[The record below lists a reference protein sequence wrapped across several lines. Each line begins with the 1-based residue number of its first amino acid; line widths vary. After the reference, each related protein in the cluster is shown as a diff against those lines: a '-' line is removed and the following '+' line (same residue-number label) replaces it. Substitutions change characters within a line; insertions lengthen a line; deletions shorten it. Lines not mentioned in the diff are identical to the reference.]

1 MPSFILLLSCAL
13 FSIAA
18 ADHHAKNPLTLLEK
32 RAPKHPAH
40 QLELKGQD
48 ALNAHASITD
58 HRFLDQLSDTQKNQ
72 LIPYRDTLAANL
84 RASGHSKF
92 PAPAGYQRQSHKGWS
107 VFIHDTLLKTH
118 PKETQRAL
126 ELLEHQLQDI
136 IDRVPAHAVSY
147 LKKVPLYFSPSDIGH
162 GGACHHPS
170 SNWLKNNNRPV
181 EMAKTIEFSNI
192 LKFEHETRR
201 MPNFALHELAHAY
214 HNHLLGDQHPAI
226 LKAYKA
232 AKKSGK
238 FTKLPKRTGDL
249 KKPLTVGKGPTY
261 AMTNQM
267 EYFAETTEAYFGE
280 NDITPYDRAS
290 LREWDPKVIPLL
302 EKVWGVQRSKH
313 PILAADRIL
322 FLGDSI
328 TASRDYVI
336 DLQAALHF
344 QGHVPEIIASG
355 LPSEGVTGLSEP
367 KHPFPR
373 PNVHERLQRALDEVK
388 PDLVIACYGMN
399 DGIYHPF
406 SLDRFAAYQRGL
418 QKLIDASHS
427 AGAKIILVTPPP
439 FDVQAHKEAR
449 PIDAK
454 EFHWGATY
462 HHYDRDVIAPYAR
475 WVLAQKSQVT
485 AVVDA
490 HSPIVIHYAAERK
503 KDKNYVLSGDGVHI
517 DRAGHRLLASVIYD
531 DLFKQPMS
539 KLPVQLVNFYSKR
552 QSLLAPAWLS
562 HIGHQRPSVKDGL
575 PLNLAQ
581 AKAAAVLR

>member
-1 MPSFILLLSCAL
+1 MRSLIFLLSCAL
-13 FSIAA
+13 FSIAT
-18 ADHHAKNPLTLLEK
+18 ADHHAKTPLMLLEK

-48 ALNAHASITD
+48 PLSAHSRITNR
-58 HRFLDQLSDTQKNQ
+58 RFLDKLSSAQKKQ
-72 LIPYRDTLAANL
+72 LIPYRDTLAANI
-84 RASGHSKF
+84 RASGHPKF
-92 PAPAGYQRQSHKGWS
+92 PAPSAYQRQTHKGWG
-107 VFIHDTLLKTH
+107 VFIHDTLLKKH

-126 ELLEHQLQDI
+126 ELLAHQLQDI
-136 IDRVPAHAVSY
+136 IDRVPAAAVSY

-170 SNWLKNNNRPV
+170 SQWLKNNNRPV

-192 LKFEHETRR
+192 LNFEKETRR

-214 HNHLLGDQHPAI
+214 HNHLLGDQHPLI
-226 LKAYKA
+226 LKSYKA

-238 FTKLPKRTGDL
+238 FTNLPKRSGDL
-249 KKPLTVGKGPTY
+249 KKPLTTSKGPTY

-267 EYFAETTEAYFGE
+267 EYFAETTEAYFSE

-290 LREWDPKVIPLL
+290 LREMDPKVIPIL
-302 EKVWGVQRSKH
+302 EKVWGVKRTKH

-336 DLQAALHF
+336 DLQAALHLH
-344 QGHVPEIIASG
+344 GHVPEIIASG
-355 LPSEGVTGLSEP
+355 LGSEGVTGLSEP

-373 PNVHERLQRALDEVK
+373 PNVHERLQRALVKVK

-406 SLDRFAAYQRGL
+406 SLDRFRAYQRGI
-418 QKLIDASHS
+418 QKLIDTSH
-427 AGAKIILVTPPP
+427 AADVKVILVTPPP
-439 FDVQAHKEAR
+439 FDVLTHKKAQS
-449 PIDAK
+449 INAK
-454 EFHWGATY
+454 EFHWDASY
-462 HHYDRDVIAPYAR
+462 RHYDRDVIASYAR
-475 WVLAQKSQVT
+475 WVMAQKSQIT
-485 AVVDA
+485 RVVDVHTPITA
-490 HSPIVIHYAAERK
+490 HYIAERK
-503 KDKNYVLSGDGVHI
+503 KDKTYALSGDGVHI
-517 DRAGHRLLASVIYD
+517 NRAGHRLLAEVIYQN
-531 DLFKQPMS
+531 LFAKPMPE
-539 KLPVQLVNFYSKR
+539 LPKELVDFYTKR

-562 HIGHQRPSVKDGL
+562 HIGHKRPGVKPGL
-575 PLNLAQ
+575 SLDLAQ